1 MTNGTQGYEHFIS
14 IFIEASQ
21 SLDFYQSCKDYL
33 SFLPKEPADILD
45 VGAGAGQNSAALAR
59 LGYRVKAIEP
69 MPDFL
74 AAARATYSQHP
85 IEWRDDSLP
94 HLVTLD
100 EKVQFDFILVE
111 GVWHHL
117 DESERAAAIARL
129 SVLTKQQ
136 GLCAISLRNGP
147 AGMGIRVF
155 PTDALQTIEQF
166 KHFGFECIFCTQN
179 QPSIYSFKENVFWS
193 RIVLRKLPKSS

>member
-1 MTNGTQGYEHFIS
+1 MTSGIQGYERFVS

-33 SFLPKEPADILD
+33 NFLPETPVDILD
-45 VGAGAGQNSAALAR
+45 VGAGAGQNSAALAQ
-59 LGYRVKAIEP
+59 LGHKVKAVEP
-69 MPDFL
+69 MPEFL
-74 AAARATYSQHP
+74 AAARTTYSQLP
-85 IEWRDDSLP
+85 IEWKNDSLP
-94 HLVTLD
+94 HLATVD
-100 EKVQFDFILVE
+100 EKLQFDFILVE

-117 DESERAAAIARL
+117 DESERTIAIARFAAL
-129 SVLTKQQ
+129 IKPHGV
-136 GLCAISLRNGP
+136 CAISLRNGP

-155 PTDALQTIEQF
+155 PTDVLQTIEQF

-179 QPSIYSFKENVFWS
+179 QPSIYRFKENVFWS